1 MTDEQPEQRPARP
14 LVGYRDIGEHEQR
27 DTREA
32 HIRAWMILG
41 VIAAVYLAWT
51 LIVYFLEPGLR

>member
-1 MTDEQPEQRPARP
+1 MADEPQQRPARP
-14 LVGYRDIGEHEQR
+14 LVGYRDVGEHDQR
-27 DTREA
+27 ETRA
-32 HIRAWMILG
+32 AVTRTWVIIG

>member
-1 MTDEQPEQRPARP
+1 MEEQPPQRPARP
-14 LVGYRDIGEHEQR
+14 LVGYRDVGEHDQR
-27 DTREA
+27 HTREA
-32 HIRAWMILG
+32 HIRAWVILG